1 MKHLQSSLEPKNI
14 DVFAEDIRLSLSEI
28 SKISGKKD
36 NVVVAPH
43 SGLDEYYILPGAQTV
58 ENDSNLDDELIG
70 ATKGKLTSA
79 FKKSSKGRLQS
90 RVLLN
95 KFVKMVA

>member
-1 MKHLQSSLEPKNI
+1 MQYALGVERYSFRTNWEEVSEKMKT
-14 DVFAEDIRLSLSEI
+14 AR
-28 SKISGKKD
+28 KILKRDK
-36 NVVVAPH
+36 VIVASH
-43 SGLDEYYILPGAQTV
+43 VGLDEYYILPGAESV

-70 ATKGKLTSA
+70 ATKGKLTTA
-79 FKKSSKGRLQS
+79 FKKSSKGRVQS